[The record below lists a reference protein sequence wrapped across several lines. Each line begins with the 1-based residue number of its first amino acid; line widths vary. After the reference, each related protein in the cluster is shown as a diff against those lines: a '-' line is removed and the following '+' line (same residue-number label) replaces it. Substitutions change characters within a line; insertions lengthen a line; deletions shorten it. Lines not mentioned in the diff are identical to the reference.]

1 MINSYNYSKI
11 RLMISIIFSA
21 ILLFILFLTVNNFL
35 MLNSESIANFS
46 HCNPCNSEFQQLKDY
61 FETFLIIT
69 GMVLFTFNRRF
80 TDYISFI
87 IFVFL
92 STIVPVEV
100 LQKGYLQTQ
109 DVGDYTTVL
118 IINTLFF
125 SLPIIFLISN
135 IFAI

>member
-1 MINSYNYSKI
+1 
-11 RLMISIIFSA
+11 
-21 ILLFILFLTVNNFL
+21 
-35 MLNSESIANFS
+35 
-46 HCNPCNSEFQQLKDY
+46 
-61 FETFLIIT
+61 
-69 GMVLFTFNRRF
+69 MVLFTFNRIF

-125 SLPIIFLISN
+125 SLPIIFLISKIIN
-135 IFAI
+135 KHR